1 MLRILFLFLWII
13 PGFVS
18 PANGAIE
25 IYANGHKYNSLQE
38 YALWKE
44 SVNNPKGKSFQ
55 ASQKNLSDETLR
67 KLYALSIEN
76 AMAGVLRNF
85 YQTWEP
91 SESLISRTVMLG
103 TPATRDITPEQLQK
117 AIGFYDSHFQIGKI
131 HSRAGKRTQFFADG
145 SGGKISAPDA
155 V

>member
-1 MLRILFLFLWII
+1 MFLWII

-117 AIGFYDSHFQIGKI
+117 AIEQSVTVSKDPKLLISGQGKVRI
-131 HSRAGKRTQFFADG
+131 MA
-145 SGGKISAPDA
+145 ISPDNPGH
-155 V
+155 